1 VRSATL
7 VACLGWGDSG
17 KGATVDALAR
27 RLPGAIVVRYNGG
40 PQAAHNVWAKNW
52 AAQPAWGHTFAQ
64 FGSGTFAGADT
75 HLSRFMLVNP
85 ITWLNERAHLVD
97 LRVKLT
103 RTTVEEDATVIT
115 PYHRALNRI
124 RELDRGANAHGTTG
138 HGVGEAVSDK
148 LAGLPYL
155 TVGDLTNPGRAQKI
169 LAEIRTVKWD
179 QAKELGW
186 KPPQIKQMFHAHPN
200 EVDFTKAVKGFLGG
214 VVIVTGDWLGK
225 QDADVIFEGAQG
237 VLLDQ
242 DWGFHPHTT
251 WSNCTF
257 DNAEVL
263 LGDFDGPLTKIGV
276 MRSYMTRHGAGPFPT
291 EAPNLVLPEGD
302 NGNDGWAGAW
312 RVGHP
317 DFVMWRY
324 AIEVLGG
331 VDFLSLT
338 HLDRVENLYRYAYA
352 YEIDGEEWA
361 GLQPSLFPGDL
372 EAREELTR
380 ALFRAK
386 PLYLNLPQK
395 QFFTEFVES
404 ELGATVLLSS
414 NGRTN
419 LDRTWHLPPAGPR
432 SDLMVPQ
439 YTSRWVTNVRAPIL
453 NS

>member
-1 VRSATL
+1 M

-40 PQAAHNVWAKNW
+40 PQAAHNVWMSS
-52 AAQPAWGHTFAQ
+52 PSVSYGHTFSQ
-64 FGSGTFAGADT
+64 FGSGLFAGAST

-85 ITWLNERAHLVD
+85 ITWLNEREHLVN
-97 LRVKLT
+97 LRPHLT
-103 RTTVEEDATVIT
+103 RTTVEEDAMVIT
-115 PYHRALNRI
+115 PYHRALNHM
-124 RELDRGANAHGTTG
+124 RELDRGAEAHGTTG
-138 HGVGEAVSDK
+138 HGVGEAVSDR

-155 TVGDLTNPGRAQKI
+155 TVGDLTDTLRLHRI
-169 LAEIRTVKWD
+169 LADIMDAKWEH
-179 QAKELGW
+179 AKELGW
-186 KPPQIKQMFHAHPN
+186 KHSQIKAAFHAHPN
-200 EVDFTKAVKGFLGG
+200 GVDFTDAAARFLQGILMVG
-214 VVIVTGDWLGK
+214 EDWLQD

-257 DNAEVL
+257 DNAEML
-263 LGDFDGPLTKIGV
+263 LGDFDGPVTKVGV

-291 EAPNLVLPEGD
+291 EAPNLVLPEHD
-302 NGNDGWAGAW
+302 NASDGWAGAW

-324 AIEVLGG
+324 ALEVLGG
-331 VDFLSLT
+331 VDYLSLT
-338 HLDRVENLYRYAYA
+338 HLDRLDALYQYAYA

-361 GLQPSLFPGDL
+361 GLQPDLFPGDHESR
-372 EAREELTR
+372 EALTQ

-386 PLYLNLPQK
+386 PLYLTLPQK
-395 QFFTEFVES
+395 EFFKEFVES
-404 ELGATVLLSS
+404 ELGATVLLTS
-414 NGRTN
+414 NGRTHA
-419 LDRTWHLPPAGPR
+419 DRTWHVPPASPR

-439 YTSRWVTNVRAPIL
+439 YTSRWVTDVRAPIL